1 MNARRL
7 SDAELSRL
15 TLAELNSGLS
25 CYREDLRYTRADAL
39 RAAELW
45 NMGKASTCATV
56 ATVDGLPVVVVA
68 DAPPGLRPRLPY
80 LFRDVPPGAL
90 FEFAGTLYTRHGRTR
105 FALGAHRERVPFR
118 AATIV
123 RMSAG
128 EARGAVPADVVTV
141 NAPGGPELAEYR
153 EQWTR
158 HNPGR
163 GIIACRFLIRW
174 RGRWRRLFSDGAPE
188 HRAAPHFIRA
198 NGERVSVDWRTP

>member
-1 MNARRL
+1 MNGRPGAR
-7 SDAELSRL
+7 EL
-15 TLAELNSGLS
+15 
-25 CYREDLRYTRADAL
+25 
-39 RAAELW
+39 AA
-45 NMGKASTCATV
+45 G
-56 ATVDGLPVVVVA
+56 
-68 DAPPGLRPRLPY
+68 APDPARPRFPY
-80 LFRDVPPGAL
+80 LFRDVPPAAL
-90 FEFAGTLYTRHGRTR
+90 FEYGGALYTRHGRTR
-105 FALGAHRERVPFR
+105 VALTLGTRRRVPFR

-123 RMSAG
+123 RMSTG

-153 EQWTR
+153 EHWTR

-174 RGRWRRLFSDGAPE
+174 RGRWLRLFSDGAPE